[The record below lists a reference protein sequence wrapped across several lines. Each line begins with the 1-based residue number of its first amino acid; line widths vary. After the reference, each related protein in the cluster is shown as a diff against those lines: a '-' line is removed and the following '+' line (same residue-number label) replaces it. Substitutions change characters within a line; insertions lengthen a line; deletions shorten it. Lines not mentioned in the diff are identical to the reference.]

1 MPREMTQ
8 MLRLHWRSARWV
20 MIPLVLI
27 CVGLPQA
34 VLRMAMHETHSA
46 AGEGLPSILLSTLQT
61 LSPLFPY
68 LAAVTGVLLALTAWN
83 WDHRAGH
90 VYALA
95 LPVSRARY
103 ALLKLWAG
111 AALLIVP
118 VTALWVGALIATATV
133 PIPDGLRAY
142 PGALGARFLFASLL
156 VYAGVFALAA
166 GTVRTTLILLTA
178 WLLFFIGG
186 SILVPWLES
195 RYVID
200 LMTPFE
206 MIAHAVHTWAGP
218 FRVFGGSWLLI
229 DV

>member
-1 MPREMTQ
+1 MMQ
-8 MLRLHWRSARWV
+8 MLRLQWLASRWLL
-20 MIPLVLI
+20 IPLVLI

-34 VLRMAMHETHSA
+34 VLRMSLYETHGAVGGAGA
-46 AGEGLPSILLSTLQT
+46 ALPAVLLASLQSLSTL
-61 LSPLFPY
+61 FPY
-68 LAAVTGVLLALTAWN
+68 VAAVTGTLVALTAWN

-111 AALLIVP
+111 AVLLLVP
-118 VTALWVGALIATATV
+118 VIALWIGALVATATL
-133 PIPDGLRAY
+133 PIPDGLHAY
-142 PGALGARFLFASLL
+142 PGALGARFLFAALL

-166 GTVRTTLILLTA
+166 GTVRTTLILLVA

-186 SILVPWLES
+186 SIVVPHLES
-195 RYVID
+195 RFVID
-200 LMTPFE
+200 LMTPPE
-206 MIAHAVHTWAGP
+206 MIAHAVRTWAGP